1 MLFKPEVET
10 AATTVYNPPVPDF
23 AVCKIC
29 LDAATS
35 TEMGEE
41 LPLRS
46 VPERSSASI
55 VLIVKGE
62 GRYRAG
68 RSGSTEGM
76 KDGEFRR
83 GTVIF
88 LAAGEQITL
97 KGSEVL
103 AFQAFALDPYG
114 EA

>member
-10 AATTVYNPPVPDF
+10 AATTMYNPPVPDF

-29 LDAATS
+29 LDAAES
-35 TEMGEE
+35 REMGEG

-97 KGSEVL
+97 RGSEIL
-103 AFQAFALDPYG
+103 AFQAFALAPY
-114 EA
+114 